1 VRILVFGHVSDT
13 GFGVVTERLSE
24 RFIGAGHDVRV
35 IAVNHRG
42 EPIRGPLAGRVWPAA
57 IAGQPYGGNVSSGAI
72 DGSFWT
78 SLDRA
83 DDWQPERVLVIA
95 DMSGLYGH
103 LPPGGINGAWKSVPV
118 FHYCPI
124 EGDNLPLGWREVW
137 KHFVPVA
144 MSDYGARVIG
154 DFIGQP
160 VSRIYHG
167 VDTEHFRPVT
177 MNEPIRYDRY
187 SFRTKEDCK
196 AAFNIKP
203 DRLIVLRTDRNVERK
218 FYDRLFT
225 AMIPVFD
232 AVPQVDLMIHC
243 RPVDEGRS
251 LWDEIG
257 RLHPRYHNRVML
269 TNAHDTWRGLP
280 VEGLAALLNAA
291 DLYVSTT
298 GGEGFGLTLA
308 ESLACEVPVVVTD
321 WAAEREVVGPG
332 GVLVPPLRDA
342 YGEPVRYHSTYGMD
356 WAVPDPRGFVKP
368 IVDLLTHP
376 SRRRALGRA
385 GRHHVTRSFSWDEA
399 AAAFLTLFEDASV
412 ADLAA

>member
-103 LPPGGINGAWKSVPV
+103 LPPGGINAAWKSVPV

-137 KHFVPVA
+137 KHFTPVA

-154 DFIGQP
+154 
-160 VSRIYHG
+160 
-167 VDTEHFRPVT
+167 E
-177 MNEPIRYDRY
+177 
-187 SFRTKEDCK
+187 
-196 AAFNIKP
+196 
-203 DRLIVLRTDRNVERK
+203 
-218 FYDRLFT
+218 FT
-225 AMIPVFD
+225 A
-232 AVPQVDLMIHC
+232 
-243 RPVDEGRS
+243 GRS
-251 LWDEIG
+251 
-257 RLHPRYHNRVML
+257 
-269 TNAHDTWRGLP
+269 
-280 VEGLAALLNAA
+280 AA
-291 DLYVSTT
+291 STT
-298 GGEGFGLTLA
+298 ASTPSASGL
-308 ESLACEVPVVVTD
+308 
-321 WAAEREVVGPG
+321 
-332 GVLVPPLRDA
+332 
-342 YGEPVRYHSTYGMD
+342 
-356 WAVPDPRGFVKP
+356 
-368 IVDLLTHP
+368 
-376 SRRRALGRA
+376 SR
-385 GRHHVTRSFSWDEA
+385 
-399 AAAFLTLFEDASV
+399 
-412 ADLAA
+412 

>member
-13 GFGVVTERLSE
+13 GFGVVTERLAE

-42 EPIRGPLAGRVWPAA
+42 EPIRGALAGRVWPAA

-103 LPPGGINGAWKSVPV
+103 LPPGGINAAWKSVPV

-137 KHFVPVA
+137 KHFTPVA

-154 DFIGQP
+154 EFTGQP

-167 VDTEHFRPVT
+167 VDTEHFRPVS
-177 MNEPIRYDRY
+177 MNEPLRYDGY
-187 SFRTKEDCK
+187 SFRTKEDAK

-218 FYDRLFT
+218 FYDRLFA
-225 AMIPVFD
+225 AMVPVFD
-232 AVPQVDLMIHC
+232 AVPQVDLMVHC

-257 RLHPRYHNRVML
+257 RLHPRYHGPDHADQRPRHLARPAGRGPRRAAQRGRPVRQ
-269 TNAHDTWRGLP
+269 HDGRRGLRSHARRVARLRGAGRRHRLGGRARGRRSGRRARAAADRQLRRARPLPQLLRHGLGGARSARLREADRRPPHPP
-280 VEGLAALLNAA
+280 VTAACPRAGRPPPRQALL
-291 DLYVSTT
+291 LL
-298 GGEGFGLTLA
+298 GRGRGL
-308 ESLACEVPVVVTD
+308 
-321 WAAEREVVGPG
+321 
-332 GVLVPPLRDA
+332 
-342 YGEPVRYHSTYGMD
+342 
-356 WAVPDPRGFVKP
+356 VPDP
-368 IVDLLTHP
+368 L
-376 SRRRALGRA
+376 
-385 GRHHVTRSFSWDEA
+385 
-399 AAAFLTLFEDASV
+399 
-412 ADLAA
+412 